1 MDDDSFWLG
10 ARALAGLV
18 SALLFLVAGAKLT
31 GTGDSVAAA
40 IGWALYGVSA
50 LVVMAAIPRP
60 HRIPRRPGA
69 PPDAARATCPEC
81 GKPTLRMFVTGHLVS
96 VHGYSPDDAE
106 AATRE

>member
-10 ARALAGLV
+10 ARAVAGLV
-18 SALLFLVAGAKLT
+18 SALLFFVAGYKLT
-31 GTGDSVAAA
+31 GTGDSV
-40 IGWALYGVSA
+40 IGPLGWALYGVSA

-60 HRIPRRPGA
+60 QRVPRRPGA
-69 PPDAARATCPEC
+69 PPDAARTTCPEC
-81 GKPTLRMFVTGHLVS
+81 GKPTLRTSVTGHLVS